1 MIILGGVLL
10 VLSVII
16 PVLRLVDILPAWLW
30 IDFVSYAMMVSGL
43 FIGMMGI
50 FSFAKA
56 SRDKHREERQFEQFL
71 EDEDESKQ

>member
-1 MIILGGVLL
+1 
-10 VLSVII
+10 
-16 PVLRLVDILPAWLW
+16 
-30 IDFVSYAMMVSGL
+30 MVSGL

-71 EDEDESKQ
+71 DDEDESK